1 MLSMQRR
8 TLLALVVALMASVY
22 PAQADATNGRHALT
36 LTQGKKVITHFVSEV
51 GAGVKGV
58 LAERV
63 RKCQRDQG
71 GVLCLGSWITAEQ
84 DCSVWI
90 GALPTRP
97 TITVKKL
104 GNIECAERNN
114 EELDIAPSPNSPGGT
129 QRHE

>member
-1 MLSMQRR
+1 MQRR

-22 PAQADATNGRHALT
+22 PAQADAANDRHALT
-36 LTQGKKVITHFVSEV
+36 LTQGKRVITRFVSEV
-51 GAGVKGV
+51 CAGVKGV

-97 TITVKKL
+97 AITVKKL
-104 GNIECAERNN
+104 GKITCAERSN
-114 EELDIAPSPNSPGGT
+114 EEPDIAPSANSSDGT
-129 QRHE
+129 ARHE